1 MVCLNNLARKYL
13 CFGVVVLIMAAI
25 FYFLNSNV
33 ASIFAE
39 EENYPKT
46 YQQTAILVLEMSDN
60 QIFLKKA
67 AKLNKEFIQIQAKET
82 EAFVGDIEFKVI
94 SEASSLIYAG
104 VAPDPSLVHYDWLDQ
119 EGNLFG
125 GAIKKDS
132 AVFTVKIPY
141 QTDVQSVNFIKKIGE
156 GHFLSDQNLGSIDL
170 SQLQYSNELV
180 SDGFSGTG
188 FSQAPS
194 VLGSSLPAPG
204 NLQVV
209 DRGAV
214 YIKWL
219 WDEVPEADHYL
230 FCSYKSNDCSGEDFC
245 RAISNIY
252 HRKEVLLPQT
262 NYSVQVYACEEA
274 IEGNNCPNASAA
286 SVCSSAMTDAKPVF
300 PAAKIINNG
309 DSADKID
316 LVLVGDG
323 YTSDQM
329 QLYYTHVDEFLNGAY
344 GIFGN
349 KIAKGFLDEEPF
361 SQYQDLFNVW
371 RIDVVSKDSGADHP
385 SKDIH
390 TRETAFDATYSRII
404 DVANEEV
411 FLAAEA
417 VFSQGGEYDAVLVLV
432 NDGYGG
438 AAGALA
444 VYGAGYKEGSEAAMH
459 ELGHLIGYLTDEYSN
474 YYEGWWPEE
483 YLDENDKEWYIGP
496 KDKDYSRLDHSP
508 NITAYTSNELL
519 AEYPY
524 KWSYWLNEEGVE
536 VDGEIVDI
544 DCYEGAGYCTR
555 GLFRPAPHCKMR
567 DIDSDFCPVCREQT
581 GMQ

>member
-252 HRKEVLLPQT
+252 HRKEVLLPQPIILFK
-262 NYSVQVYACEEA
+262 Y
-274 IEGNNCPNASAA
+274 
-286 SVCSSAMTDAKPVF
+286 M
-300 PAAKIINNG
+300 PANVEIVEPELVVLSNNG
-309 DSADKID
+309 WSDIFSEVTRRLHGYDEIAR
-316 LVLVGDG
+316 VL
-323 YTSDQM
+323 QIQNAKM
-329 QLYYTHVDEFLNGAY
+329 QEKL
-344 GIFGN
+344 
-349 KIAKGFLDEEPF
+349 K
-361 SQYQDLFNVW
+361 
-371 RIDVVSKDSGADHP
+371 
-385 SKDIH
+385 
-390 TRETAFDATYSRII
+390 
-404 DVANEEV
+404 
-411 FLAAEA
+411 
-417 VFSQGGEYDAVLVLV
+417 
-432 NDGYGG
+432 
-438 AAGALA
+438 
-444 VYGAGYKEGSEAAMH
+444 
-459 ELGHLIGYLTDEYSN
+459 ELGVNVVDK
-474 YYEGWWPEE
+474 PEE
-483 YLDENDKEWYIGP
+483 EKVSDK
-496 KDKDYSRLDHSP
+496 
-508 NITAYTSNELL
+508 
-519 AEYPY
+519 
-524 KWSYWLNEEGVE
+524 
-536 VDGEIVDI
+536 
-544 DCYEGAGYCTR
+544 
-555 GLFRPAPHCKMR
+555 
-567 DIDSDFCPVCREQT
+567 
-581 GMQ
+581 